1 MLSVPSKKHKAT
13 TFDKSRLVFPLD
25 YIFNKEWVGSL
36 AALVIA
42 TEHAR
47 TPIRCINKQ
56 FAKFVEAL
64 PCWAEFPDPKYKS
77 LAKMFK
83 RLNNLYYFG
92 DSFGEKNIPR
102 LLLIKK
108 GTHDNNGYYTTI
120 EMPISIVGFS
130 REECVVVGG
139 LMIEGEHEDD
149 VNVSNLTLCKSKFS
163 GIHGASGASIHLKN
177 VNIDYA
183 ESDGIKL
190 YQTKRNS
197 ITNCTISN
205 SRGNGLLCSNG
216 AKLKIY
222 GNANSIHRNC
232 TESRRF
238 QYGIKTSY
246 VTTGFVY
253 FPPNS
258 IKAICRNNGGGGDYV
273 ADCTRRNGIVSICN
287 YQKGIVATE
296 HVIRRRIK
304 K

>member
-1 MLSVPSKKHKAT
+1 MLSVPSKKQKAP
-13 TFDKSRLVFPLD
+13 TFDKSRLVLPLD
-25 YIFNKEWVGSL
+25 DDFNEAWVGSL

-77 LAKMFK
+77 LAKMFEYI
-83 RLNNLYYFG
+83 NNLYYFG
-92 DSFGEKNIPR
+92 DSFGEKNIPKVV
-102 LLLIKK
+102 LIQK
-108 GTHDNNGYYTTI
+108 GTHGNNGDYITI
-120 EMPISIVGFS
+120 EVPISIVGFS

-163 GIHGASGASIHLKN
+163 GIHGDSGASIHLKN
-177 VNIDYA
+177 VNVENA
-183 ESDGIKL
+183 NQDGIKL
-190 YQTKRNS
+190 YLTKRNS

-205 SRGNGLLCSNG
+205 SRGNGLFCSYG
-216 AKLKIY
+216 AVVKFF
-222 GNANSIHRNC
+222 GSANSIHRNC
-232 TESRRF
+232 TKARRY
-238 QYGIKTSY
+238 QCGVRTSFAW
-246 VTTGFVY
+246 TGFVH

-287 YQKGIVATE
+287 YQKGIIATE
-296 HVIRRRIK
+296 HVIIANL
-304 K
+304 